1 MRIAVRLT
9 VRPIDYAVI
18 ARSTLTASAKNLSF
32 LPSILETCT
41 QDPQAIALLIFP
53 LKALAI
59 DQMSKLEV
67 IRRMDTQ
74 VVKSF
79 L

>member
-1 MRIAVRLT
+1 
-9 VRPIDYAVI
+9 VI
-18 ARSTLTASAKNLSF
+18 ARSTVTVSGKTLSF
-32 LPSILETCT
+32 LPSILETCI
-41 QDPQAIALLIFP
+41 QNPQAIALLIFP